1 VDPELRIVIEYDPR
15 TQRVQ
20 MAYPENKML
29 CDFLLAEARRIMDR
43 EDAAAAA
50 QQAAGRSHVIVP
62 PPAAVSRVLK
72 KEA

>member
-1 VDPELRIVIEYDPR
+1 MDPELRIVIEYDPR

-29 CDFLLAEARRIMDR
+29 VDFLLAEARRIVDR
-43 EDAAAAA
+43 EDAAVAA

-72 KEA
+72 REA